1 MDLKV
6 YVEDHFLT
14 YSEGLLM
21 VPGIWR
27 ELHGFSS
34 NACLLVLA
42 SELFDEADYIREHTD
57 FMRWV
62 QAGRP

>member
-1 MDLKV
+1 
-6 YVEDHFLT
+6 
-14 YSEGLLM
+14 M

-42 SELFDEADYIREHTD
+42 SELFEEADYIREHAD

-62 QAGRP
+62 QAGKP